1 MIRSAGF
8 LPLAQTQSPQYSLI
22 GGKDQ
27 ASGLLWATTQERLGS
42 GAGGLGLQSRAEVR
56 GNKGD
61 GG

>member
-1 MIRSAGF
+1 MIRSA
-8 LPLAQTQSPQYSLI
+8 PSPASAPQYSLM

-27 ASGLLWATTQERLGS
+27 ASGLFWATTQERLGS
-42 GAGGLGLQSRAEVR
+42 GAGGLGLQSRAEVL